1 MQSAPKLRPWDAR
14 HSPSS
19 EERRRR
25 LLDAML
31 AAQPVQ
37 KPALASPPSSVRD
50 WMSAVLIPPPR

>member
-31 AAQPVQ
+31 AAQPVHN
-37 KPALASPPSSVRD
+37 PAPTRTPSRMRE
-50 WMSAVLIPPPR
+50 WMSAVSIPPPR